1 MSIEYLDKCYNNGIE
16 ITNIIGED
24 EALDIRESI
33 EVSDTEVFDEF
44 NNIISKDE
52 ELTGRIAPLKDLNK
66 DLKSDSPFQSYPIVC
81 YIVVII
87 LFPILLLV
95 ELTEMDNIIGWLL
108 ALITCPFMMF
118 LEIVGLVFFAFGEDI
133 SCW

>member
-118 LEIVGLVFFAFGEDI
+118 LEIVGLVF
-133 SCW
+133 